1 MLKCYFKL
9 NIVFF
14 KGFIITYNNKKLT
27 LTTIY
32 KNNDKAKLFNFL
44 VGFYESHFMSLV
56 AGLGH
61 GIIINSEGNL
71 SPNVELNSSSKKNVT
86 ISFEKGTFIDKE
98 GNLIVVPEKISQS
111 FNIDEHKEVFFYIK
125 GKRDS
130 LQSEKQGTYLFEEDV
145 FGYEIEVTKEPKNF
159 VSEYIELCRI
169 SIDSDNDEVTHPLNP
184 FNPQK
189 NEIDIRFVS
198 RVLNNNSLDP
208 KVLNLIAQYLTAYAN
223 FFTQLSSRL
232 ESFSATIVA
241 SIAYQSVTK
250 VATSNN
256 FSPFEIYLLVEQLI
270 STTNLFKDEM
280 KEKIEDG
287 TNHEFIY
294 ALERLTDIFS
304 GKDTTRYNVKF
315 YDIDLTEGGDREN
328 FWENIFS
335 HIKDISES
343 EDEWKFIVEHKER
356 VEVKKEY
363 LLVGRVGGDNL
374 DIEID
379 NDYISGN
386 HLRITKNDI
395 DSTLLD
401 IEDIGSAN
409 GTFFQ
414 GIRYEKYRKVTI
426 QRNEKI
432 ELYDYEF
439 DLYNNPIVQEFL
451 NIN

>member
-1 MLKCYFKL
+1 
-9 NIVFF
+9 
-14 KGFIITYNNKKLT
+14 
-27 LTTIY
+27 
-32 KNNDKAKLFNFL
+32 
-44 VGFYESHFMSLV
+44 MSLV

-86 ISFEKGTFIDKE
+86 ISFEKGTFIDKA
-98 GNLIVVPEKISQS
+98 GNLIVVPQKISQS
-111 FNIDEHKEVFFYIK
+111 FNINEYKEVFFYIK
-125 GKRDS
+125 GKKET
-130 LQSEKQGTYLFEEDV
+130 LQSEKQGNFLFEEDV
-145 FGYEIEVTKEPKNF
+145 FGYEIEVTKEAKKNIT
-159 VSEYIELCRI
+159 EYLELCRI
-169 SIDSDNDEVTHPLNP
+169 SIDGESDKITHPINP

-189 NEIDIRFVS
+189 NEIDIRFVP
-198 RVLNNNSLDP
+198 RILNNNSLNP
-208 KVLNLIAQYLTAYAN
+208 TVLILISHYLTEYAN
-223 FFTQLSSRL
+223 FFTELSSKL
-232 ESFSATIVA
+232 KSFGASIVA
-241 SIAYQSVTK
+241 SVAYQSVTK
-250 VATSNN
+250 VTTSNS
-256 FSPFEIYLLVEQLI
+256 FSPFEIYRLIEQLI
-270 STTNLFKDEM
+270 STTNLFKNEM
-280 KEKIEDG
+280 KDKIEEG

-304 GKDTTRYNVKF
+304 GKDTTPYSVKF
-315 YDIDLTEGGDREN
+315 YDIDLNEGNDREN

-335 HIKDISES
+335 HIKDISDS
-343 EDEWKFIVEHKER
+343 NDEWKFIVEHKER

-395 DSTLLD
+395 DPTLLD
-401 IEDIGSAN
+401 IEDIGSSN

-451 NIN
+451 NSN